1 MKTQMKKHNKLL
13 ASVIATTLAAAVG
26 VPTTSWAQSAEAT
39 LRGKAAPSA
48 KITAKNVANGSS
60 RTTTASADGS

>member
-39 LRGKAAPSA
+39 LRGKAAM
-48 KITAKNVANGSS
+48 
-60 RTTTASADGS
+60 